1 MQVTVDGQLYFFRKV
16 LLMKCEWGF
25 SPNWLNQQ
33 SRAER
38 EEAIKMAELTVSSF
52 PSLFCI
58 DYTYRL

>member
-25 SPNWLNQQ
+25 SPNWLKQQ

-38 EEAIKMAELTVSSF
+38 EEAIKMAELTVSSLTSF
-52 PSLFCI
+52 
-58 DYTYRL
+58 